1 MSTLPV
7 TVLSGFLGAGKT
19 TLVNHL
25 LRHPGGRRFAVLV
38 NDLAEVNFDGMLI
51 RSGKTALGAPLHG
64 SLVRGAPVR
73 ASSGWDAQ
81 VPEAPPGLGAV
92 VELHNGCICCSRR
105 EDFAAEVSRLAR
117 LGQFDALIVEATG
130 VAEPLPIALAFD
142 EEDHE
147 GELLSEV
154 AHVDSM
160 VTVVDAKNFLADW
173 ERSEDL
179 TALGLAVDRLDNRA
193 LADLLA
199 EQVEFANQIIVT
211 KVDLVSRTEL
221 AKLLRILEC
230 LNPEA
235 EIIES
240 MFGMVDVEQ
249 VVDRDLYEHQQ
260 TASFSFE
267 SPPIDSAGLRAEHS
281 DGDALGLH
289 HDLGIGSFVYRARR
303 PFHPER
309 IWTLL
314 HEAWPGVLRSKGLFW
329 LATRM
334 NESGLWSQAG
344 RACSHQGA
352 GRWWSSVSR
361 ELWPDDEAIRESI
374 DAEFQGEFGD
384 RRQEIVIIGQD
395 LDEAAI
401 TSLLDAC
408 LLDDSEMQ
416 MGSMGWTQLPDPFP
430 AWESEEEDET
440 AISLPLQR
448 RSVPVA

>member
-38 NDLAEVNFDGMLI
+38 NDLAEVNFDGMMI
-51 RSGKTALGAPLHG
+51 RSGKTALGSAG
-64 SLVRGAPVR
+64 R
-73 ASSGWDAQ
+73 ATSGWDARL
-81 VPEAPPGLGAV
+81 PSDSPPGLGAV

-105 EDFAAEVSRLAR
+105 EDFATEVSRLAR
-117 LGQFDALIVEATG
+117 LGQFDGLIVEATG

-147 GELLSEV
+147 GELLSNV

-173 ERSEDL
+173 ERNEDL
-179 TALGLAVDRLDNRA
+179 AALGLSVDRLDNRA

-211 KVDLVSRTEL
+211 KVDLVSRSDL

-235 EIIES
+235 EIIEA

-260 TASFSFE
+260 TASFSVEAPSIE
-267 SPPIDSAGLRAEHS
+267 SSVASAERTAHG
-281 DGDALGLH
+281 GLH

-314 HEAWPGVLRSKGLFW
+314 HETWPGVLRSKGLFW

-352 GRWWSSVSR
+352 GRWWDSVSR
-361 ELWPDDEAIRESI
+361 ELWPDDDVIRESI

-395 LDEAAI
+395 LDEAEI
-401 TSLLDAC
+401 TALLDAC

-416 MGSMGWTQLPDPFP
+416 MGPMGWTQLADPFP
-430 AWESEEEDET
+430 TWESEEEDET
-440 AISLPLQR
+440 AISLPAQR